1 MARADRG
8 PARDRAPPSTGR
20 CGSSARAAGST
31 QAVGRGGSHNPSPRA
46 VSAAHP
52 PARRAAPRQWEGVRA
67 ARGRRREKK
76 NAARPHPRG
85 PAHAAVAATG
95 QRSGPRGATGTTH
108 PLAPRNKV
116 RCRSRPH
123 APPWTGKHREKRR
136 ERYKQPLRDGTE
148 TRCPLQQTT
157 PRSYNAGKAAW
168 TRTLQRKTHW
178 RTVQM
183 GTIQGAVGVDRG
195 GGGKHKKLA
204 R

>member
-1 MARADRG
+1 MSAARARGNDGGTGARGKAGGTRWGLWSFACVSQLDLNRVLLRRPDLIGDVASAHRG
-8 PARDRAPPSTGR
+8 PARARAPPSTGR
-20 CGSSARAAGST
+20 CGGARAAGST

-52 PARRAAPRQWEGVRA
+52 PARWAAPRQWEGVRA

-95 QRSGPRGATGTTH
+95 KRSGPGGATGTTH

-148 TRCPLQQTT
+148 TRCPL
-157 PRSYNAGKAAW
+157 
-168 TRTLQRKTHW
+168 
-178 RTVQM
+178 
-183 GTIQGAVGVDRG
+183 
-195 GGGKHKKLA
+195 
-204 R
+204 